1 MKIYLQS
8 LNYELW
14 NIVEAAYT
22 KSTTNYSAW
31 SEEQKNLAHLDAN
44 ERAFLCLE
52 QRRIQSRVSGQIYK
66 SNMAN
71 SIGNT

>member
-1 MKIYLQS
+1 MKIYLHS

-31 SEEQKNLAHLDAN
+31 SDDQKKNANLVAKVMNALFCTLTKEEFN
-44 ERAFLCLE
+44 
-52 QRRIQSRVSGQIYK
+52 RVSMI
-66 SNMAN
+66 SL
-71 SIGNT
+71 